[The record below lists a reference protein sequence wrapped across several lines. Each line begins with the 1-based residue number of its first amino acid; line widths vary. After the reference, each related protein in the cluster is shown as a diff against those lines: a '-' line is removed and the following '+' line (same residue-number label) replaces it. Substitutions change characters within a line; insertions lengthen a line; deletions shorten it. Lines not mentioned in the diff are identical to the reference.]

1 MGQAGELDPRLLGAH
16 GKVPGY
22 YLSKAGASATCRRR
36 DGANVSQSQ
45 GTGVGKR
52 RDYECC

>member
-22 YLSKAGASATCRRR
+22 SLSKAGASATCRRR
-36 DGANVSQSQ
+36 DGANMNQYQ

-52 RDYECC
+52 RDYGCC

>member
-16 GKVPGY
+16 GKVPRY
-22 YLSKAGASATCRRR
+22 SLSKAGASATCRRR
-36 DGANVSQSQ
+36 DGANMNQYQ